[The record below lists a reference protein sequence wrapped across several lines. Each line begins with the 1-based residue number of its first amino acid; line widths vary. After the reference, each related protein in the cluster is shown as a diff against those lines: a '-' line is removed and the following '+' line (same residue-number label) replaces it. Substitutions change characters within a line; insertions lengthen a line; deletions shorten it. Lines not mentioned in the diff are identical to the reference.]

1 MMLPIHAFLQ
11 YSPLGFPRGPRVP
24 HIVFRNRP
32 TIAGVKKVSV
42 VRIDRRGDGHES
54 VVYRAKPSRMESILD
69 DLMDDG
75 VRVSVVRP
83 NSGVVR
89 SGELDDA
96 GPRKRKQTKAVRPME
111 RGMRKVMRR
120 QLDFAQLYLA
130 RHERSNRRKRDGW
143 LKDLPRNVFRA
154 MRDSN

>member
-1 MMLPIHAFLQ
+1 M
-11 YSPLGFPRGPRVP
+11 P

-32 TIAGVKKVSV
+32 TIDGVKMVSI
-42 VRIDRRGDGHES
+42 VRIDRGGDGHES
-54 VVYRAKPSRMESILD
+54 VVYRAKPSRMESVLD

-96 GPRKRKQTKAVRPME
+96 GPRKRKQTKSIRPME

-120 QLDFAQLYLA
+120 QLDFAQIYLA
-130 RHERSNRRKRDGW
+130 RHERSNRRQRDGW

-154 MRDSN
+154 MRDSNLSARPVR